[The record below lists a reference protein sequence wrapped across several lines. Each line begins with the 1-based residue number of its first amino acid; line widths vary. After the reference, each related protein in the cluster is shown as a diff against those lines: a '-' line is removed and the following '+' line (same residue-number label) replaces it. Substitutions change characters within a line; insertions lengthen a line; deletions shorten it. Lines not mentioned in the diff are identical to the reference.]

1 MAKEPAAHAGA
12 ERLLARVHEVEAR
25 AEALMLAVRDRTN
38 RVAPPVVAA
47 TCRTFASIARL
58 SAAVAAFE
66 RDSQRVVQRLED
78 TADSAELAATLW
90 EI

>member
-1 MAKEPAAHAGA
+1 MAKEPAAHA
-12 ERLLARVHEVEAR
+12 LLARVHEVEAR
-25 AEALMLAVRDRTN
+25 AEALMLAVRDLTN

-47 TCRTFASIARL
+47 TCRTFASVARL

-66 RDSQRVVQRLED
+66 RDSQRVVQRFEEA
-78 TADSAELAATLW
+78 ADSAELAAALW